1 MRLCLPPSNSIVLL
15 NHKNSQDPRFF
26 RFPTLPR
33 LCHTTSCDSSD
44 HQKGYACFLPAL
56 KSNRTI
62 GHVARACYSISFNNR
77 HARPP
82 LPFAICISLGEG
94 QVGNFYHRFT
104 LGTGCVHPPAENYYS
119 RHRGCFGVSFF
130 ASLCFTRVT
139 GWSGGGGRVQGMEKL
154 APPERTTTTTTRG
167 GGEGG
172 RFRVEVSLQFNFY
185 DAPCHFYPGFCNGM
199 QPSPPSFL
207 STLTSSVSRSPLHR
221 HRTCLLVG
229 ERDNLRGL
237 FDVRCFL

>member
-1 MRLCLPPSNSIVLL
+1 MLVRVDTKPVSFCSPRSNSIVSL

-33 LCHTTSCDSSD
+33 LCHTTNGDSSD
-44 HQKGYACFLPAL
+44 HQKRHACFLPAL
-56 KSNRTI
+56 KSDRTI

-119 RHRGCFGVSFF
+119 RHRGCFGVTFF

-139 GWSGGGGRVQGMEKL
+139 GWSGGGGRAQGMEKL

-167 GGEGG
+167 EKVSGG
-172 RFRVEVSLQFNFY
+172 
-185 DAPCHFYPGFCNGM
+185 
-199 QPSPPSFL
+199 
-207 STLTSSVSRSPLHR
+207 SV
-221 HRTCLLVG
+221 
-229 ERDNLRGL
+229 
-237 FDVRCFL
+237 FAI